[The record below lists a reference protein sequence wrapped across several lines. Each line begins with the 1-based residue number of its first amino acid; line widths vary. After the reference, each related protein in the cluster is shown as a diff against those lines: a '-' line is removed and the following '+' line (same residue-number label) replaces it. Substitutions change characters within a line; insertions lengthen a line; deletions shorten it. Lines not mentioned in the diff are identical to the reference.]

1 MSREDGL
8 KLIAVYHFVMAG
20 LWLLGAFAM
29 LLILIVPLFMHYMP
43 PEATVALFA
52 TVGVIF
58 LLLAGTAVLYLLTG
72 LGLLK
77 YREWARWV
85 AIALAVIGALGFPV
99 GTVIGV
105 LILWFLLREDV
116 QAAFR
121 RDPAA

>member
-8 KLIAVYHFVMAG
+8 KLIAIYHFVMAG
-20 LWLLGAFAM
+20 LWLLGALAP
-29 LLILIVPLFMHYMP
+29 LLMLIVPLAMQYMP
-43 PEATVALFA
+43 PEATVMLFVM
-52 TVGVIF
+52 VG
-58 LLLAGTAVLYLLTG
+58 LLFVLLGGLAVLYLFTG

-85 AIALAVIGALGFPV
+85 AIVLAILGALGFPV

-105 LILWFLLREDV
+105 LILWFLLRDDV

-121 RDPAA
+121 GDPA